1 MILMGLL
8 DENKRTLKIVNDN
21 SALWEKINNEDHFC
35 A

>member
-21 SALWEKINNEDHFC
+21 SALREKINNEDHFC